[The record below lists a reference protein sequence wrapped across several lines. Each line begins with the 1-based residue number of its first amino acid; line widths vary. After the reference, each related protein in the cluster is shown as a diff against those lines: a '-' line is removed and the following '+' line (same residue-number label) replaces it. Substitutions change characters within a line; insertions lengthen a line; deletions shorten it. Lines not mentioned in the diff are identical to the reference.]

1 MSKRI
6 AIGANALTVKALPPS
21 FLYNGITKDYVN
33 PATNDE
39 SSFNASAIRT
49 IVSDAFDNIFAIVN
63 SMKVELHPMTTE
75 QQGVPDGS
83 KESVL
88 RSRCVQAQ
96 KSRFFS

>member
-1 MSKRI
+1 MSKRM
-6 AIGANALTVKALPPS
+6 AIGTKAPTVKALPPS
-21 FLYNGITKDYVN
+21 FVYSGITEDHVN

-39 SSFNASAIRT
+39 SSFNASSIRT

-63 SMKVELHPMTTE
+63 SMKAELHPMTTE

-83 KESVL
+83 KENVL

-96 KSRFFS
+96 KSRIFS